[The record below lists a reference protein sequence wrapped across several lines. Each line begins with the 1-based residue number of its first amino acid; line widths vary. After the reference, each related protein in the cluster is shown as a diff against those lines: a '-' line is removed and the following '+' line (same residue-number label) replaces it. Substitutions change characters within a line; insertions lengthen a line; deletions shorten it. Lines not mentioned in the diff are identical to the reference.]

1 MQIYLARNQVQ
12 AGPYTLEQLNRML
25 ASHEVELSDLMWH
38 EGMEQWR
45 AVGEMTGNTHLYQPN
60 GTFID
65 GASVGGQAPFA
76 NPNEQS
82 QNSASLQTTRQTQA
96 TDKQTEVESSDGRTT
111 VEQLYGRTTSP
122 TDTTGKTKSEISK
135 RLKKTSQTNTALAS
149 ASNDEVYALAGIGS
163 RILAVLVDQFLAMLC
178 LVPLLSGI
186 GFDFEKLS
194 EVSGDPNAMMQLMDQ
209 IPQHLLL
216 LSSLLILALFCVQ
229 VFMLIKR
236 GQTLGKLINGVR
248 ILDATTKKLPSIT
261 NLILLRTIL
270 TNVAYNLPV
279 VGQFV
284 LLADFIA
291 MVIDKQR
298 RSLHD
303 RLAKTMVFKAHDKQI
318 DTKQKKV

>member
-1 MQIYLARNQVQ
+1 MARGHGAV
-12 AGPYTLEQLNRML
+12 
-25 ASHEVELSDLMWH
+25 ASCGWDDS
-38 EGMEQWR
+38 
-45 AVGEMTGNTHLYQPN
+45 NTHLYQPN

-65 GASVGGQAPFA
+65 GASVGGQAFA

-111 VEQLYGRTTSP
+111 VEQLYGRTKAHWHYWKNQEWNIET
-122 TDTTGKTKSEISK
+122 
-135 RLKKTSQTNTALAS
+135 LKKTSQTNTALAS

-236 GQTLGKLINGVR
+236 GQTLKLINGVR

-270 TNVAYNLPV
+270 TMSPTIY
-279 VGQFV
+279 
-284 LLADFIA
+284 LLSD
-291 MVIDKQR
+291 
-298 RSLHD
+298 SLFYL
-303 RLAKTMVFKAHDKQI
+303 RISLRWW
-318 DTKQKKV
+318 